1 MIRKTLRNVI
11 PIFCAFVLA
20 IGGNAFKGDC
30 ACSTGDL
37 PLALFG
43 SVFGCSD
50 AKPPTQEVSHDNARE
65 PADASALPASA
76 VNEGI
81 LVTFVE
87 IGSLNCIPCKMMQ
100 PIMKEIEETYK
111 GQVRVVFH
119 DVWTP
124 EGRPFGM
131 QYGIRVIPTQVF
143 LDKDGREYFRHEGF
157 FPKEE
162 VVRVLKMKG
171 VR

>member
-1 MIRKTLRNVI
+1 MNKWFRIALPVVI
-11 PIFCAFVLA
+11 ALILT
-20 IGGNAFKGDC
+20 IGGNSFKGDC
-30 ACSTGDL
+30 AFPPGEF
-37 PLALFG
+37 PLAVLG
-43 SVFGCSD
+43 SVFGCGD
-50 AKPPTQEVSHDNARE
+50 AKA
-65 PADASALPASA
+65 PADALSPPTTRAPLDTSATPVSS
-76 VNEGI
+76 VKEEI

-100 PIMKEIEETYK
+100 PIMEEIEREYRE
-111 GQVRVVFH
+111 QVKVVFH
-119 DVWTP
+119 DVWTAN
-124 EGRPFGM
+124 GRPYGM
-131 QYGIRVIPTQVF
+131 KYGIRVIPTQVF